1 MSINKT
7 TAKRKIPRKPCAG
20 EIKYKQVCITN
31 RDLKPQHFSSKEAT
45 FTRSELPYI
54 DNERIE
60 SKP

>member
-1 MSINKT
+1 MQTRLSEGNFNFPSNLISYSIIT
-7 TAKRKIPRKPCAG
+7 RP
-20 EIKYKQVCITN
+20 YLTN

-54 DNERIE
+54 DSERIE